1 MESKGWSL
9 KGGLSES
16 TVLRFQIITSTSSS
30 MTFIQSKKNR
40 TITKVALSAL
50 TLLSFAL
57 PCLGENSET
66 TAIASIQSLGGT
78 VRGIAQNSDA
88 LEVDFHL
95 DGVGL
100 NDEGLIHIKKLKNIA
115 TLHLGGTK
123 VTSAGI
129 VHLSNLKQLQRLHLE
144 KTEVDD
150 DGIAELG
157 SLLELEYLNLYATKI
172 TDAGLKHLVG
182 LKNLR
187 RLYLWQTKVTDEGVT
202 KLQKFLPDLVI
213 DTGADLST
221 VTSSGPP
228 AKKVDLKWIP
238 SGTAEPPRSRNGP
251 NTAIHFANKSGKKV
265 KLFWVKYTGG
275 LQLYGELPIEG
286 TRRQNTYSGNTW
298 VITDEKDNRLGYFIS
313 VKEEGL
319 AIIPHVK

>member
-1 MESKGWSL
+1 MAFL
-9 KGGLSES
+9 
-16 TVLRFQIITSTSSS
+16 
-30 MTFIQSKKNR
+30 
-40 TITKVALSAL
+40 ALM
-50 TLLSFAL
+50 L
-57 PCLGENSET
+57 PCHGESSEKI
-66 TAIASIQSLGGT
+66 AIAAIESLGGS
-78 VRGIAQNSDA
+78 VRGIAKNSDGI
-88 LEVDFHL
+88 EIDFHL
-95 DGVGL
+95 NGTDL
-100 NDEGLIHIKKLKNIA
+100 NDEGLAQVAKLKNIA
-115 TLHLGGTK
+115 SLHLGGTK
-123 VTSAGI
+123 ITGAGM
-129 VHLSNLKQLQRLHLE
+129 VHLKGLKQLQRLHLE

-150 DGIAELG
+150 GGITELG
-157 SLLELEYLNLYATKI
+157 GLSELEYLNLYATKI

-265 KLFWVKYTGG
+265 KVFWVKYTGG